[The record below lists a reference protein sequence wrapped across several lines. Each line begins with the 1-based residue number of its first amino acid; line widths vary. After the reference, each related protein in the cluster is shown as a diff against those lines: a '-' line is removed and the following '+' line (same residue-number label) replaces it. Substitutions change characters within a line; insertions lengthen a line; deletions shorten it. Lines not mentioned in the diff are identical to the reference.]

1 MRRQKHIFMLLK
13 QALKSVKTITVQEDR
28 NRFYV
33 SKTGL
38 EVCKKT
44 ITLQEDRNRFYV
56 SKTGPESGK
65 SKYEFYFTKA
75 LS

>member
-38 EVCKKT
+38 EVCKKNNYLT
-44 ITLQEDRNRFYV
+44 GRQKQILRF
-56 SKTGPESGK
+56 
-65 SKYEFYFTKA
+65 
-75 LS
+75 